1 VTQQKTKKGK
11 KKKKVEP
18 AFIVCHSNAT
28 GFQWVF
34 DKPRVPTV
42 GKGAKEQRVGTN
54 VEIRLGDGRKL
65 ALLISRDEFPD
76 VRKCST
82 ALKAAGSRL
91 YVDFTMQMT
100 KSELVFDISRYLIAI
115 NIAELEGRKKP
126 NLDSKWSRG
135 KAGTFEHTD
144 YLRQK
149 VYHPEHDPRLYST
162 DSKGLLYNKFFR
174 PSRLSDP
181 FTNDEVLEVS
191 PVHTAVL
198 PSSRKLTPSLKRK
211 KAPEAPES
219 RKGSSA
225 EDGLNQAVRYSLPGT
240 ATSPLIDDERRKTM
254 PW

>member
-1 VTQQKTKKGK
+1 HETLQLLGANADEAQARAESEVTQQKTKKGRRK
-11 KKKKVEP
+11 KKKIEP
-18 AFIVCHSNAT
+18 AFIVCQSNAT
-28 GFQWVF
+28 GFQWAF
-34 DKPRVPTV
+34 DKPRMPTV
-42 GKGAKEQRVGTN
+42 GKGAKEQREGTN

-65 ALLISRDEFPD
+65 VLLISRDDFPE
-76 VRKCST
+76 VQKCST
-82 ALKAAGSRL
+82 ALRAAGSRL

-126 NLDSKWSRG
+126 NLDDKWSRG
-135 KAGTFEHTD
+135 KAGTFKHMD

-149 VYHPEHDPRLYST
+149 VYHPERDPRLYST
-162 DSKGLLYNKFFR
+162 DSQGLPYNKFFR

-198 PSSRKLTPSLKRK
+198 PSSRKLAPSLKKK

-225 EDGLNQAVRYSLPGT
+225 ED
-240 ATSPLIDDERRKTM
+240 
-254 PW
+254 